1 MKLHSSMEVQGE
13 LLLITIDGD
22 LSFDADWN
30 VLKDVYDT
38 AERKRLNLILIDMLA
53 AQGVLTTLER
63 YRLGTQSAT
72 YLQSR
77 RMNPKIAF
85 VGKPPALDGF
95 GVLVGKNRGVNAET
109 FSNRDEALNW
119 LGLGKNEP

>member
-1 MKLHSSMEVQGE
+1 MKLNTSMEVQGE
-13 LLLITIDGD
+13 LLLVTIDGD
-22 LSFDADWN
+22 LSFDSDWN
-30 VLKDVYDT
+30 VLQDIYNT
-38 AERKRLNLILIDMLA
+38 AEQKRLNLILIDMLA

-77 RMNPKIAF
+77 RLNPKIAF

-95 GVLVGKNRGVNAET
+95 GVLVGKNRGLNAET
-109 FSNRDEALNW
+109 FSNRHEALTW
-119 LGLGKNEP
+119 LGLGNR